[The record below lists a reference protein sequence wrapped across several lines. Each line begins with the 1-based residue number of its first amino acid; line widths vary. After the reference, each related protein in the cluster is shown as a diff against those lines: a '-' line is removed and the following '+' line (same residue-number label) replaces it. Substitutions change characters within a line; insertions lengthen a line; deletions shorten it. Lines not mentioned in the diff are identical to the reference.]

1 MVKDTQWPIVYSSE
15 YNINFCGLDEIHSID
30 AGKWSRIIG
39 YLKGEDFGLFHLS
52 SSLIL
57 VVLKKKKCPRTQ
69 IEPLHFSCLFFF
81 FLHLGVLEVGLVE
94 SIGM

>member
-1 MVKDTQWPIVYSSE
+1 MPRKCLEYEVMVKDTQWPIVYSSE

-57 VVLKKKKCPRTQ
+57 VVLKKKNVPGPR
-69 IEPLHFSCLFFF
+69 
-81 FLHLGVLEVGLVE
+81 
-94 SIGM
+94 